1 MRKKNIY
8 IHMWQITHIR
18 HPNNSFLFCF
28 IHINHNYTE
37 SLLISQV
44 FKDPIKHDTII
55 LNLNPKQFNGLGKR
69 FFYILQKCMIRG
81 SYFWIPMNA
90 LSLFFSYRNWYYG
103 SLCFTKKTS
112 HSSTKKIW
120 SSYITDLVMKSDWVY
135 LKCRSTRDI
144 LYILCHHAK
153 ISHQFCTTFS
163 ICTENRQRNCIRTQP
178 LK

>member
-1 MRKKNIY
+1 
-8 IHMWQITHIR
+8 MWQITHIR
-18 HPNNSFLFCF
+18 HPNNSFFCF

-90 LSLFFSYRNWYYG
+90 LTLFFSYRNWYYG
-103 SLCFTKKTS
+103 SFCFTIEEDMTQFHKEDTELLYNRPGYEVRLGLSKMQKHKG
-112 HSSTKKIW
+112 HS
-120 SSYITDLVMKSDWVY
+120 
-135 LKCRSTRDI
+135 
-144 LYILCHHAK
+144 LYIMSSCK
-153 ISHQFCTTFS
+153 DQSS
-163 ICTENRQRNCIRTQP
+163 ILHYIFYLHRESSKELHTWHS
-178 LK
+178 L